1 MQLKEADVIKAQ
13 KWIIALL
20 VISLGIN
27 IKTGLDI
34 YSMKNEF
41 SRLKNSVYSMN
52 STVSGGV
59 SGSIYQI
66 EQALKKENSLVSE
79 FQYDFVELK
88 NKRAVFSLKLKPR
101 VYNKGEKI
109 FFMLKEG
116 DKEPILIPAETTD
129 EINYTAKI
137 NVSVFDSLE
146 IDLVVESGDTKKT
159 ERLESIS
166 PSVEKYAADIHASPM
181 GGSYR
186 YLKGE
191 ESLFITNYEYGL
203 YYDFPYH
210 GKALTLKDVTFNI
223 ELNGKIIDKFSMKE
237 DRKGRY
243 QHYLKL
249 AGYKI
254 PFKVGDTVYFYVTA
268 HDDNGFN
275 YKAGLESWTM
285 TSEGNISPEPNIFDQ
300 KEIY

>member
-1 MQLKEADVIKAQ
+1 M
-13 KWIIALL
+13 
-20 VISLGIN
+20 VISLVIN
-27 IKTGLDI
+27 IKTGLDMI
-34 YSMKNEF
+34 SMKNEF
-41 SRLKNSVYSMN
+41 TRLKNSVYSMN
-52 STVSGGV
+52 STVSGGI

-79 FQYDFVELK
+79 FQYDFVEMK
-88 NKRAVFSLKLKPR
+88 DKRVTFSLKLKPR
-101 VYNKGEKI
+101 IYNKGEDI

-116 DKEPILIPAETTD
+116 NNEPILIPAETTD
-129 EINYTAKI
+129 EINYTANI
-137 NVSVFDSLE
+137 DVSVFDSLE
-146 IDLVVESGDTKKT
+146 IDLVVESGDTKRT
-159 ERLESIS
+159 EMLESIS
-166 PSVEKYAADIHASPM
+166 PSVEKYVADIQASPI

-203 YYDFPYH
+203 FYDFPYH
-210 GKALTLKDVTFNI
+210 GKALTLKDVTLNI
-223 ELNGKIIDKFSMKE
+223 ELNGKVIDKFSMQE

-249 AGYKI
+249 EGYKI
-254 PFKVGDTVYFYVTA
+254 PFKVGDNVYFYVTA
-268 HDDNGFN
+268 RDDNGFN

-285 TSEGNISPEPNIFDQ
+285 TSEGNISPGHDVFGQ